1 MTIKAIVWDLDGTLI
16 HFKIDYIRA
25 RREAIKILK
34 KYGIPKKYLTIQD
47 SILDNIN
54 KAKDYLKKNNVNP
67 KEIDHIVKEV
77 DKKVIE
83 VERDAAIKAT
93 PLDGIKDVLKFIKEQ
108 GIKQAVYTINTKKNA
123 KISLKSAGLLEF
135 FDIIIGR
142 DDVENIKPHPD
153 HLIKICNELGVKSS
167 EILVVGDTHRD
178 ITGAINIGAPSI
190 AIISKISK
198 LKNID
203 TLYKANKVIEEEEI
217 PLKLKNLINE
227 LINL

>member
-34 KYGIPKKYLTIQD
+34 KHGIPKKYLTIQD

-54 KAKDYLKKNNVNP
+54 KAKDYLEKNNVNP

-83 VERDAAIKAT
+83 VEQDAAIKAT
-93 PLDGIKDVLKFIKEQ
+93 PLDGIKDVLKFIKKQ

-203 TLYKANKVIEEEEI
+203 ILYKANKVIEEEEI

-227 LINL
+227 LINF